1 MTPDQ
6 LTQALTQA
14 LVQGGSTWLIATIVA
29 FLPVLWTMT
38 LVLHLGRPY
47 VLRTLRRCGL
57 RLGADIW
64 WMTYLLLRDALIV
77 LTFALSWVFFQPN
90 IVANNPL
97 PLTGPIAALC
107 LLLALAV
114 KMVRRVDD
122 DLQAYRL
129 ATVFLVL
136 GATLYYLPQVF
147 GVEAA
152 SQVNLAWFANTLV
165 SNANPVPGVGHHVG
179 LARVRRAHR
188 RLALRPRARLGQPD
202 DGQAALAD
210 RSRADRRRRARRAD
224 RSLDMNSHGG
234 AAMSSTLSWATL
246 PALGT
251 SHLLECLQLSED
263 TAKALNS
270 AGVPAG
276 ITARRS
282 KCIVT
287 SCELWP
293 ARICPRARAVLC

>member
-29 FLPVLWTMT
+29 FLPILWTMT

-64 WMTYLLLRDALIV
+64 WMSYILMRDALIV
-77 LTFALSWVFFQPN
+77 LTFALSFVFFQPN
-90 IVANNPL
+90 IVANSSL
-97 PLTGPIAALC
+97 PITGPIAALC

-122 DLQAYRL
+122 DINAYRF

-136 GATLYYLPQVF
+136 GASLYYFPQVF

-152 SQVNLAWFANTLV
+152 SQEHLSWIANNLV
-165 SNANPVPGVGHHVG
+165 SNANPY
-179 LARVRRAHR
+179 
-188 RLALRPRARLGQPD
+188 LALVIMWISLVGVALIAGWLFVR
-202 DGQAALAD
+202 ALASAN
-210 RSRADRRRRARRAD
+210 RKMAK
-224 RSLDMNSHGG
+224 RSLRTVPTR
-234 AAMSSTLSWATL
+234 AAA
-246 PALGT
+246 
-251 SHLLECLQLSED
+251 
-263 TAKALNS
+263 
-270 AGVPAG
+270 
-276 ITARRS
+276 
-282 KCIVT
+282 
-287 SCELWP
+287 
-293 ARICPRARAVLC
+293 